1 MEKISIL
8 ELIFPYQGIKRKKWP
23 QLPGGWGVL
32 EFVVSTTQNY
42 HIFDVDSNGC
52 SEEGNGELLS
62 EVKGR
67 SIQSGHMKRIFYVTE
82 KHWNEH
88 AILVLVLVVFLTYV
102 SVKVKR

>member
-1 MEKISIL
+1 MEKFQYWNWFFRIRGLSEKNDHNCL
-8 ELIFPYQGIKRKKWP
+8 
-23 QLPGGWGVL
+23 GVEGYSNL
-32 EFVVSTTQNY
+32 WWAPPKTTTF
-42 HIFDVDSNGC
+42 FDVDSNGC